1 MDNEQ
6 QHVQGLVHVLLI
18 FRQMGGKGK
27 DESELQHLGGLE
39 LERADFQPR
48 LVVCALTP
56 LSQRRKAKTG
66 QHQRNGRID
75 EPESGDFV
83 VVDKGE
89 RTNTDDSQQTGEEL
103 RAVVAGTH
111 SIGDAVLP
119 DGEEQENAASGAENG
134 GKDQGFVQP
143 PPVLV
148 QPALRLFPAGG
159 RVFSNHG
166 ISFHCAQYFRS
177 RLRNCAAEAMCFF
190 PMTSH

>member
-1 MDNEQ
+1 
-6 QHVQGLVHVLLI
+6 
-18 FRQMGGKGK
+18 MGGKGK

-48 LVVCALTP
+48 LVICALTP

-75 EPESGDFV
+75 EPEFGDFV

-103 RAVVAGTH
+103 CAVVAGAH

-119 DGEEQENAASGAENG
+119 DGEEQENAASEQRMAA
-134 GKDQGFVQP
+134 KIRDLSSRRQYWCSQLSGFSRREGV
-143 PPVLV
+143 
-148 QPALRLFPAGG
+148 
-159 RVFSNHG
+159 
-166 ISFHCAQYFRS
+166 YFRIMVYPFIVPS
-177 RLRNCAAEAMCFF
+177 IFGPDCGTVWQRRCASFR
-190 PMTSH
+190 